1 MFGFKA
7 TKQGNNYC
15 FLLQKSDPNSV
26 TNEIVSVTLVTIL
39 AYIGKDPTVTNILP
53 FKSKH
58 VTNLALCV

>member
-1 MFGFKA
+1 MDSKQLSKA
-7 TKQGNNYC
+7 TTTVSWS
-15 FLLQKSDPNSV
+15 LQKSDPNSV
-26 TNEIVSVTLVTIL
+26 TNEIISVTLVTIL